1 MISKGKL
8 PHTAQAVYRLLRRL
22 GILYLEN
29 ARFIAAEKLTQLLSA
44 GLMLIICLVLG
55 IFALA
60 FFSGTCVE
68 LLAMVLPAWA
78 GYAILGAF
86 FVLLIVLCIVFRNAL
101 IVNPIARFISRLM
114 FEKEQDN
121 LKG

>member
-1 MISKGKL
+1 MISKGKI
-8 PHTAQAVYRLLRRL
+8 PQTAQAVYRLLRRL
-22 GILYLEN
+22 GSLYAES
-29 ARFIAAEKLTQLLSA
+29 ARLIVAEKMTQLLSA

-86 FVLLIVLCIVFRNAL
+86 FVLLIVLIVVFRKAL
-101 IVNPIARFISRLM
+101 IVNPIARFISRLV
-114 FEKEQDN
+114 FEKDH
-121 LKG
+121 LK